1 MGMEEP
7 GGAVIW
13 RETFTPRVFFQK
25 KRLSLLQLCRHVQ
38 YLGMNVIWK
47 DVKNLYCTEQELG
60 SEPME
65 SHQETRYKVRRK
77 NWLYAA
83 PAALASRF
91 PSLLKSIAAGAAGAL
106 GSGHFILPCCPCL
119 LWAVP
124 APICFQL
131 SVGTGTLLRCP
142 SISFAQL

>member
-1 MGMEEP
+1 MEGNIHTKSIFPEK
-7 GGAVIW
+7 
-13 RETFTPRVFFQK
+13 K
-25 KRLSLLQLCRHVQ
+25 KRFILLQLCKHVQ

-65 SHQETRYKVRRK
+65 SPQETRYKVRRK
-77 NWLYAA
+77 SWLCAA
-83 PAALASRF
+83 LAALASRF
-91 PSLLKSIAAGAAGAL
+91 PSLLKSIAAGAL

-124 APICFQL
+124 APIPFQL

-142 SISFAQL
+142 RISLAQM